1 MLFSDSFKRVISI
14 AQALAKDNGNA
25 SVAPAHLLSA
35 LLHKDIGL
43 EPFLTD
49 ELDVDVYY
57 LKDWAEVRLEECPKK
72 LPVPINISVDEQA
85 EPLIE
90 EADMVRVLLNQDH
103 LEPVH
108 LLVAVSTPGV
118 GYSFDQLRTFPLQRN
133 VILEHLSS
141 DIQVENSIKP
151 DNTDFSST
159 NADKKIPT
167 GKKSNQAILTYC
179 IDKTLLAENGKID
192 PVIGREK
199 EVRTLS
205 EILGRRLKPNVIII
219 GEPGVGKTALVSGLC
234 LAVLNPNQHVAPR
247 LTGAKIFEL
256 DNGVLVAGA
265 SYKGEVEDRFKN
277 IIKELKQIGNAIL
290 FIDEIHVLMDK
301 NGPFGGVANLLK
313 PELAQG
319 DITII
324 GATTND
330 EYRKNIEIDEA
341 FARRFETLKVE
352 EPDDKLAEK
361 MLVGTLPLYVQ
372 HHNVEVPTETT
383 QAAIRYARRY
393 VKDRRLPDAAI
404 DLLDRSMSALNLLIS
419 TAVPVLDSY
428 FSEYGEL
435 KKDKDATVETLQW
448 HYQRLKAE
456 FNTILWNVVNKQ
468 ADIDFE
474 GDKKSILKQLDALY
488 KRLKEIIPFDRK
500 ELTDFDLASIV
511 AERTGIPLGK
521 IQTQEKDRLLQMP
534 NILKERVV
542 GQDAAIESLSEAVL
556 ESRAGLGKPGQPI
569 GSFFFLGPTG
579 TGKTETAKAL
589 ADFLFQSEANIL
601 RFDMSE
607 FKEEHSAALLYGAPP
622 GYVGYEE
629 GGLLVNKIRQQPYSI
644 VLFDEIEKAHSSVF
658 DIFLQILDEGRLHDK
673 LGKEGDFSNAMI
685 IFTSNIGSQFIVD
698 SFNKGKVPDNAVLLE
713 KMTQYF
719 RPEFLGRITEI
730 VPFAPM
736 TQIMVENILRIQLKS
751 LYASLEKQQIGLE
764 IDKEALS
771 ELAVLGFNPQY
782 GARPLNGVIRTY
794 LRRPLARKII
804 SGILKGGDTAKL
816 TFSKKNG
823 FEWK

>member
-1 MLFSDSFKRVISI
+1 MVFSESFKKVISI
-14 AQALAKDNGNA
+14 AQALVKDNGNA
-25 SVAPAHLLSA
+25 SVAPAHLLLA

-43 EPFLTD
+43 EPFLLD
-49 ELDVDVYY
+49 ELDVDIYY
-57 LKDWAEVRLEECPKK
+57 LRDWAEVRLEECPKK
-72 LPVPINISVDEQA
+72 LPVPANISVDAQA
-85 EPLIE
+85 EQLIE
-90 EADMVRVLLNQDH
+90 EGDMVRILLNQEF
-103 LEPVH
+103 LNPEH
-108 LLVAVSTPGV
+108 LLVAISTPGV
-118 GYSFDQLRTFPLQRN
+118 AYSFDQLRTFPLQRN
-133 VILEHLSS
+133 VVLERLSS
-141 DIQVENSIKP
+141 DAQVENSIKNKA
-151 DNTDFSST
+151 DNSSFSSPEN
-159 NADKKIPT
+159 NAKS
-167 GKKSNQAILTYC
+167 KKSNQALLTYC
-179 IDKTLLAENGKID
+179 IDKTLLAESGKID

-199 EVRTLS
+199 EIRTLS

-219 GEPGVGKTALVSGLC
+219 GEPGVGKTALVNGLC
-234 LAVLNPNQHVAPR
+234 LAILQPNQHVAPR
-247 LTGAKIFEL
+247 LIGAKLFEL

-277 IIKELKQIGNAIL
+277 ILKELKQIGNAIL

-301 NGPFGGVANLLK
+301 NGPFGGIANLLK

-319 DITII
+319 EITII

-352 EPDDKLAEK
+352 EPSDQLAEK
-361 MLVGTLPLYVQ
+361 MLMGTLPLYTK
-372 HHNVEVPTETT
+372 HHEVEVPSETIN
-383 QAAIRYARRY
+383 AAIRYARRY

-404 DLLDRSMSALNLLIS
+404 DLLDRSMSALNLLIHTS
-419 TAVPVLDSY
+419 VPILENYSL
-428 FSEYGEL
+428 EYTEL
-435 KKDKDATVETLQW
+435 KKDKNVSLEVLQW
-448 HYQRLKAE
+448 HYQRLRAE
-456 FNTILWNVVNKQ
+456 FNTILWNVLNKQ
-468 ADIDFE
+468 VE
-474 GDKKSILKQLDALY
+474 PEQQEDKKAFIKQLDLIY
-488 KRLKEIIPFDRK
+488 KSLKEVIPFERK

-534 NILKERVV
+534 TILKERVV
-542 GQDAAIESLSEAVL
+542 GQDPAIDSLSEAVL

-698 SFNKGKVPDNAVLLE
+698 SFNKGTVPDNATLLE

-736 TQIMVENILRIQLKS
+736 TQKMVENILRIQLKS
-751 LYASLEKQQIGLE
+751 LYASLEKQHINLV

-782 GARPLNGVIRTY
+782 GARPLNGVIRNY

-804 SGILKGGDTAKL
+804 SGSLKGGDTARIS
-816 TFSKKNG
+816 FSKKAG
-823 FEWK
+823 FEWS